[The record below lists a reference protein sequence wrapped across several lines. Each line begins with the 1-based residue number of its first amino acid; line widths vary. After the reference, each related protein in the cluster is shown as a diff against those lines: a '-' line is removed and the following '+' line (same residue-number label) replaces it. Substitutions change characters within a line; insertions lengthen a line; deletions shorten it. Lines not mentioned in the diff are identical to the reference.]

1 MFDAE
6 FLMKIPSLYA
16 YLAILV
22 GTFLEGETLVI
33 VGGALAHQGY
43 LRLPLLAACAVAG
56 SFTSDQLMFFLGR
69 KYGKPFLEARPKLHD
84 RAMRATRLI
93 NRHETMMIFGF
104 RFIYGVRNVTPL
116 LLGIRG
122 VDPKKFLLL
131 NGLGAIVW
139 AISFSLIGYAA
150 GTALKSFLEKFDKF
164 HNVALIA
171 LLVLGIGVAVWYF
184 WRKRRK

>member
-1 MFDAE
+1 MN
-6 FLMKIPSLYA
+6 LY
-16 YLAILV
+16 
-22 GTFLEGETLVI
+22 GTFSKNWSEVKELINGVEEIT
-33 VGGALAHQGY
+33 VGGAFSTPKPVLKVGE
-43 LRLPLLAACAVAG
+43 P
-56 SFTSDQLMFFLGR
+56 
-69 KYGKPFLEARPKLHD
+69 YGILK
-84 RAMRATRLI
+84 
-93 NRHETMMIFGF
+93 
-104 RFIYGVRNVTPL
+104 V
-116 LLGIRG
+116 GIRG